1 MKKSVSCMAASLLAA
16 TCAVAAGASEYDRY
30 FGEIEAAD
38 VAADAAWD
46 SCKTCKEFE
55 ARRVQLRRKM
65 VESIGG
71 LPARTPLNPKVC
83 ATVDRDG
90 YRIEKVLFESR
101 PNFHVTAL
109 AFVPSDAVHRPPYPA
124 IVIPCGH
131 SPHGKGNPTYQ
142 RACVMG
148 AKEGFLMLIYDP
160 FDQGERMQGST
171 DGYCCWGHNQFG
183 AKALSVGLT
192 TAQVRIWD
200 GMRAIDYLV
209 SRSDVRPDRIGCM
222 GNSGGGTLTAYLMA
236 LDPRIRAAAPSCY
249 ISSLRE
255 VVRSIGPQD
264 AEQCLYGQ
272 LASGVNHAALILMSE
287 GAVRLQ
293 LSEKDFFPIAGAR
306 STLDVVM
313 RTASR
318 FGLAG
323 RYGAT
328 VVPGPHG
335 WKESSR
341 RSSLDWMRQ
350 WLMDDPPS
358 ARTDADYAAM
368 DLTFDPKSADMGLP
382 IAEAIVTENGKVLD
396 LPGERSVYDILVD
409 TLIGGDTPRLV
420 FREREP
426 ARHRF
431 YDSKSAAE
439 ELSMM
444 CQMLGRSLV
453 LERKAEILA
462 TARAYFDAHGVRPVL
477 VAEDSWLRPAELA
490 YAEAPDLFAG
500 FRSLGDGRFH
510 SVIRANRSVP

>member
-1 MKKSVSCMAASLLAA
+1 MKKIATAERATRLATLLCIAAFAA
-16 TCAVAAGASEYDRY
+16 TGATEFDRY
-30 FGEIEAAD
+30 LDEI
-38 VAADAAWD
+38 VAADIAADRAWD
-46 SCKTCKEFE
+46 SCRTRDAFD
-55 ARRVQLRRKM
+55 ARRAELRRRM
-65 VESIGG
+65 VDAIGG
-71 LPARTPLNPKVC
+71 LPARTPLNAKVC
-83 ATVDRDG
+83 ATVSRDG
-90 YRIEKVLFESR
+90 YRVEKVLFESR
-101 PNFHVTAL
+101 PRFHVTAL
-109 AFVPSDAVHRPPYPA
+109 AFVPDSSAFPPPYPA
-124 IVIPCGH
+124 IIVPCGH
-131 SPHGKGNPTYQ
+131 SPGGKSKPGYQ

-160 FDQGERMQGST
+160 FDQGERMQGSA

-183 AKALSVGLT
+183 AKALALGLS
-192 TAQVRIWD
+192 TAQFRIWD
-200 GMRAIDYLV
+200 GIRAIDYV
-209 SRSDVRPDRIGCM
+209 ASRPDVRPDRIGCM

-249 ISSLRE
+249 ISSVRE
-255 VVRSIGPQD
+255 VVRKIGPQD
-264 AEQCLYGQ
+264 AEQCIYGQ
-272 LASGVNHAALILMSE
+272 LPAGVNHAALVLMGE

-293 LSEKDFFPIAGAR
+293 LSEKDFFPLAGAR
-306 STLDVVM
+306 DTLNVVM

-328 VVPGPHG
+328 IVPGPHG

-350 WLMDDPPS
+350 WLMDAPPS
-358 ARTDADYAAM
+358 GRTDADYAAM
-368 DLTFDPKSADMGLP
+368 DRTFDPKSADMGLP
-382 IAEAIVTENGKVLD
+382 EDEVNVTETGKVLD

-409 TLIGGDTPRLV
+409 ALIGPDTPRVV

-444 CQMLGRSLV
+444 CQLLGRSLV
-453 LERKAEILA
+453 ADRKAEVLA
-462 TARAYFDAHGVRPVL
+462 TARAYFAEKGKRPVL
-477 VAEDSWLRPAELA
+477 VAEDSWIRPAELA
-490 YAEAPDLFAG
+490 YAEAPELFAG

-510 SVIRANRSVP
+510 SAIRAQ